1 MLSENKIKIL
11 EEKSIH
17 LWFDDS
23 PIALCA
29 SMLAL
34 DIDKAELFASVKFIN
49 LQNTNIRSLTFDVYC
64 YDAQRNQVEYIP
76 DITYNSLDVARNIEF
91 GYKRRVPV
99 QNPQARSVEFIL
111 KQTTDISGNL
121 WKNNWGLPFNT
132 SLEQQSIFTFQGN
145 LNRQFIDICARSHI
159 DGTVFSFQPEFEDKY
174 WLCGCGCFN
183 WNIEQECFNCGVGKS
198 WLKRNSS
205 LEVLQKQ
212 SNFAEQQK
220 TEIQEKYSDF
230 RQFNK
235 NQEDE
240 MAEFENRKKE
250 YQKQLKKQKFQKT
263 FGSIALIVLILAVAA
278 AAVYGIIF
286 FVVPRFQNT
295 AAASDFG
302 VYKYQSYESSE
313 DIFFYEGFFERREI

>member
-1 MLSENKIKIL
+1 LSDDKIKIL
-11 EEKSIH
+11 EEKNIH

-34 DIDKAELFASVKFIN
+34 DIDKAELFASVKFMN
-49 LQNTNIRSLTFDVYC
+49 LQTTNIRSLTFDICC
-64 YDAQRNQVEYIP
+64 YDAQRNQVECIP

-99 QNPQARSVEFIL
+99 QNPQTRSVEFIL

-121 WKNNWGLPFNT
+121 WKNSWGLPFNT

-145 LNRQFIDICARSHI
+145 LNRQFIDICTRSHI
-159 DGTVFSFQPEFEDKY
+159 DGTVFSFQPEFEEKY

-205 LEVLQKQ
+205 LEILEKQ
-212 SNFAEQQK
+212 SDFVEQQK
-220 TEIQEKYSDF
+220 IEIQEKHSEFKQYS
-230 RQFNK
+230 Q

-240 MAEFENRKKE
+240 LAEFANRKKE
-250 YQKQLKKQKFQKT
+250 YQKQLQKQKFQKT
-263 FGSIALIVLILAVAA
+263 FGSVGLVILILAVVAA
-278 AAVYGIIF
+278 AAYGIF
-286 FVVPRFQNT
+286 FYVIPRFQNT
-295 AAASDFG
+295 SASSDFG
-302 VYKYQSYESSE
+302 IYHEQGDRDTYDDFLEYSQA
-313 DIFFYEGFFERREI
+313 

>member
-1 MLSENKIKIL
+1 MSDDKIKIL
-11 EEKSIH
+11 EEKNIH

-34 DIDKAELFASVKFIN
+34 DIDKAELFASVKFMN
-49 LQNTNIRSLTFDVYC
+49 LQTTNIRSLTFDICC
-64 YDAQRNQVEYIP
+64 YDAQRNQVECIP

-99 QNPQARSVEFIL
+99 KNPQTRGIEVIL

-121 WKNNWGLPFNT
+121 WKNGWGLPFNT

-145 LNRQFIDICARSHI
+145 LNRQFIDICTRSHI
-159 DGTVFSFQPEFEDKY
+159 DGTVFSFQPEFEEKY

-205 LEVLQKQ
+205 LEILEKQ
-212 SNFAEQQK
+212 SDFVEQQK
-220 TEIQEKYSDF
+220 TEIQEKHSEF
-230 RQFNK
+230 RQYSQ

-240 MAEFENRKKE
+240 LAEFANRKKE
-250 YQKQLKKQKFQKT
+250 YQKQLQKQKFQKT
-263 FGSIALIVLILAVAA
+263 FGSVGLVILILAVVAA
-278 AAVYGIIF
+278 AAYGIF
-286 FVVPRFQNT
+286 FYVIPRFQHT
-295 AAASDFG
+295 SVSSDFG
-302 VYKYQSYESSE
+302 IYQEQGDRDTYDDFWEYSQA
-313 DIFFYEGFFERREI
+313 

>member
-1 MLSENKIKIL
+1 MSDDKIKIL
-11 EEKSIH
+11 EEKNIH

-34 DIDKAELFASVKFIN
+34 DIDKAELFASVKFMN
-49 LQNTNIRSLTFDVYC
+49 LQTTNIRSLTFDICC
-64 YDAQRNQVEYIP
+64 YDAQRNQVEYIL
-76 DITYNSLDVARNIEF
+76 DITYSSLDVARNIEF

-99 QNPQARSVEFIL
+99 KNPQTRSVEFIL

-121 WKNNWGLPFNT
+121 WKNSWGLPFNT

-145 LNRQFIDICARSHI
+145 LNRQFIDICTRSLI
-159 DGTVFSFQPEFEDKY
+159 DGTVFSFQPEFEEKY

-205 LEVLQKQ
+205 LEILEKQ
-212 SNFAEQQK
+212 SDFVEQQK
-220 TEIQEKYSDF
+220 IEIQEKHSEFKQYS
-230 RQFNK
+230 Q

-240 MAEFENRKKE
+240 LAEFANRKKE
-250 YQKQLKKQKFQKT
+250 YQKQLQKQKFQKT
-263 FGSIALIVLILAVAA
+263 FGSVGLVILILAVVAA
-278 AAVYGIIF
+278 AAYGIF
-286 FVVPRFQNT
+286 FYVIPRFQNT
-295 AAASDFG
+295 SASSDFG
-302 VYKYQSYESSE
+302 IYHEQGDRDTYDDFLEYSQA
-313 DIFFYEGFFERREI
+313 

>member
-1 MLSENKIKIL
+1 MSDDKIKIL
-11 EEKSIH
+11 EEKNIH

-34 DIDKAELFASVKFIN
+34 DIDKAELFASVKFMN
-49 LQNTNIRSLTFDVYC
+49 LQTTNIRSLTFDICC
-64 YDAQRNQVEYIP
+64 YDAQRNQVEYIL
-76 DITYNSLDVARNIEF
+76 DITYSSLDVARNIEF

-99 QNPQARSVEFIL
+99 KNPQTRSVEFIL

-121 WKNNWGLPFNT
+121 WKNSWGLPFNT

-145 LNRQFIDICARSHI
+145 LNRQFIDICTRSHI
-159 DGTVFSFQPEFEDKY
+159 DGTVFSFQPEFEEKY

-205 LEVLQKQ
+205 LEILEKQ
-212 SNFAEQQK
+212 SDFVEQQK
-220 TEIQEKYSDF
+220 IEIQEKHSEFKQYS
-230 RQFNK
+230 Q

-240 MAEFENRKKE
+240 LAEFANRKKE
-250 YQKQLKKQKFQKT
+250 YQKQLQKQKFQKT
-263 FGSIALIVLILAVAA
+263 FGSVGLVILILAVVAA
-278 AAVYGIIF
+278 AAYGIF
-286 FVVPRFQNT
+286 FYVIPRFQNT
-295 AAASDFG
+295 SASSDFG
-302 VYKYQSYESSE
+302 IYHEQGDRDTYDDFLEYSQA
-313 DIFFYEGFFERREI
+313 

>member
-1 MLSENKIKIL
+1 MSDDKIKIL
-11 EEKSIH
+11 EEKNIH

-34 DIDKAELFASVKFIN
+34 DIDKAELFASVKFMN
-49 LQNTNIRSLTFDVYC
+49 LQTTNIRSLTFDICC
-64 YDAQRNQVEYIP
+64 YDAQRNQVECIP

-99 QNPQARSVEFIL
+99 QNPQTRSVEFIL

-121 WKNNWGLPFNT
+121 WKNSWGLPFNT

-145 LNRQFIDICARSHI
+145 LNRQFIDICTRSHI
-159 DGTVFSFQPEFEDKY
+159 DGTVFSFQPEFEEKY

-205 LEVLQKQ
+205 LEILEKQ
-212 SNFAEQQK
+212 SDFVEQQK
-220 TEIQEKYSDF
+220 IEIQEKHSEFKQYS
-230 RQFNK
+230 Q

-240 MAEFENRKKE
+240 LAEFANRKKE
-250 YQKQLKKQKFQKT
+250 YQKQLQKQKFQKT
-263 FGSIALIVLILAVAA
+263 FGSVGLVILILAVVAA
-278 AAVYGIIF
+278 AAYGIF
-286 FVVPRFQNT
+286 FYVIPRFQNT
-295 AAASDFG
+295 SASSDFG
-302 VYKYQSYESSE
+302 IYHEQGDRDTYDDFLEYSQA
-313 DIFFYEGFFERREI
+313 

>member
-1 MLSENKIKIL
+1 MSDDKIKIL
-11 EEKSIH
+11 EEKNIH

-34 DIDKAELFASVKFIN
+34 DIDKAELFASVKFMN
-49 LQNTNIRSLTFDVYC
+49 LQTTNIRSLTFDICC
-64 YDAQRNQVEYIP
+64 YDAHRNQVECIP

-99 QNPQARSVEFIL
+99 KNPQTRGIEVIL

-121 WKNNWGLPFNT
+121 WKNSWGLPFNT

-145 LNRQFIDICARSHI
+145 LNRQFIDICTRSHI
-159 DGTVFSFQPEFEDKY
+159 DGTVFSFQPEFEEKY

-205 LEVLQKQ
+205 LEILEKQ
-212 SNFAEQQK
+212 SDFVEQQK
-220 TEIQEKYSDF
+220 TEIQEKHSEFKQYS
-230 RQFNK
+230 Q

-240 MAEFENRKKE
+240 HAEFANRKKE
-250 YQKQLKKQKFQKT
+250 YQKQLQKQKFQKT
-263 FGSIALIVLILAVAA
+263 FGSVGLVILILAVVAA
-278 AAVYGIIF
+278 AAYGIF
-286 FVVPRFQNT
+286 FYVIPRFQHT
-295 AAASDFG
+295 SASSDFG
-302 VYKYQSYESSE
+302 IYQKQGDR
-313 DIFFYEGFFERREI
+313 DIYDDFLEYSQA

>member
-1 MLSENKIKIL
+1 MSDDKIKIL
-11 EEKSIH
+11 EEKNIH

-34 DIDKAELFASVKFIN
+34 DIDKAELFASVKFMN
-49 LQNTNIRSLTFDVYC
+49 LQITNIRSLTFDICC
-64 YDAQRNQVEYIP
+64 YDAQRNQVECIP

-99 QNPQARSVEFIL
+99 KNPQTRGIEVIL

-121 WKNNWGLPFNT
+121 WKNSWGLPFNT

-145 LNRQFIDICARSHI
+145 LNRQFIDICTRSHI
-159 DGTVFSFQPEFEDKY
+159 DGTVFSFQPEFEEKY

-205 LEVLQKQ
+205 LEILEKQ
-212 SNFAEQQK
+212 SDFVEQQK
-220 TEIQEKYSDF
+220 TEIQEKHSEF
-230 RQFNK
+230 RQYSQ

-240 MAEFENRKKE
+240 LAEFANRKKE
-250 YQKQLKKQKFQKT
+250 YQKQLQKQKFQKT
-263 FGSIALIVLILAVAA
+263 FGSVGLVILILAVVAA
-278 AAVYGIIF
+278 AAYGIF
-286 FVVPRFQNT
+286 FYVIPRFQHT
-295 AAASDFG
+295 SASSDFG
-302 VYKYQSYESSE
+302 IYQKQGDR
-313 DIFFYEGFFERREI
+313 DIYDDFLEYSQA

>member
-1 MLSENKIKIL
+1 MSDDKIKIL
-11 EEKSIH
+11 EEKNIH

-34 DIDKAELFASVKFIN
+34 DIDKAELFASVKFMN
-49 LQNTNIRSLTFDVYC
+49 LQTTNIRSLTFDICC
-64 YDAQRNQVEYIP
+64 YDAQRNQVECIP

-99 QNPQARSVEFIL
+99 KNPQTRSVEFIL

-121 WKNNWGLPFNT
+121 WKNSWGLPFNT

-145 LNRQFIDICARSHI
+145 LNRQFIDICTRSHI
-159 DGTVFSFQPEFEDKY
+159 DGTVFSFQPEFEEKY

-205 LEVLQKQ
+205 LEILEKQ
-212 SNFAEQQK
+212 SDFVEQQK
-220 TEIQEKYSDF
+220 IEIQEKHSEFKQYS
-230 RQFNK
+230 Q

-240 MAEFENRKKE
+240 LAEFANRKKE
-250 YQKQLKKQKFQKT
+250 YQKQLQKQKFQKT
-263 FGSIALIVLILAVAA
+263 FGSVGLVILILAVVAA
-278 AAVYGIIF
+278 AAYGIF
-286 FVVPRFQNT
+286 FYVIPRFQNT
-295 AAASDFG
+295 SASSDFG
-302 VYKYQSYESSE
+302 IYHEQGDRDTYDDFLEYSQA
-313 DIFFYEGFFERREI
+313 